1 MAHKMDLFF
10 DHEATTAMAVP
21 KLMPELVTMVLVVSL
36 LLLANNGIQIA
47 INRILNVIFFIL
59 IGF

>member
-21 KLMPELVTMVLVVSL
+21 KLMPELVTMVLVDS
-36 LLLANNGIQIA
+36 LLLANKGKQIA
-47 INRILNVIFFIL
+47 INSILKQIFFMV

>member
-21 KLMPELVTMVLVVSL
+21 KLMPELVTMVLVDS
-36 LLLANNGIQIA
+36 LLLANKGKQIA
-47 INRILNVIFFIL
+47 INSILKQIFFIV